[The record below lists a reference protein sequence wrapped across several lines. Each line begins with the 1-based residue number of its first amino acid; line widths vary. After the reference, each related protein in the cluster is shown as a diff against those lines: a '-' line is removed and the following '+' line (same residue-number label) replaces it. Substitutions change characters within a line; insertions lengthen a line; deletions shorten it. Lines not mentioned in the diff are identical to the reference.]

1 MRRLSLLAAFFL
13 LSSPACCR
21 FQDQPARR
29 TVRDGLRRDVSLPP
43 VPRRIVSLAPSVTES
58 VLALGFG
65 DRLVG
70 VSDFCRP
77 PVNGGPVAR
86 VGGLLNPDLETIR
99 SLHPDLLVG
108 TTSGND
114 PDLAGQAGA
123 LGIPLYIL
131 DAPDIDGVLAGLEGL
146 ADALGDRPRGRQVAE
161 GLRGRL
167 EAVTR
172 RVQGRARPR
181 VLFVIWGD
189 PLVVP
194 GAPAFLTD
202 AISRAGGSSVTADAP
217 AAHPAFSLES
227 AIARAPEIIV
237 MTRDNMALAERL
249 RADPAWAGVPAVR
262 SGRVETIEERAVQP
276 GPGVVAGIE
285 EMARLFHPEAFEG
298 KEVPRNK

>member
-1 MRRLSLLAAFFL
+1 MRRLSLIAALLL
-13 LSSPACCR
+13 LSPASCR
-21 FQDQPARR
+21 IQDQPARR
-29 TVRDGLRRDVSLPP
+29 TVRDGLQRDVSLPP
-43 VPRRIVSLAPSVTES
+43 APRRIVALAPSVTES

-70 VSDFCRP
+70 VSDFCRLP
-77 PVNGGPVAR
+77 EGSGPVPR

-114 PDLAGQAGA
+114 PTLAGQAGA

-131 DAPDIDGVLAGLEGL
+131 DAPDIEGVLVGLEDL
-146 ADALGDRPRGRQVAE
+146 ADALGDRPHGRQVAE

-167 EAVTR
+167 NAVTR
-172 RVQGRARPR
+172 RVQGRPRPR

-194 GAPAFLTD
+194 GARAFLTD
-202 AISRAGGSSVTADAP
+202 AIALAGGSSVTADAP
-217 AAHPAFSLES
+217 AAHPTFSLES
-227 AIARAPEIIV
+227 AIARAPEVIV
-237 MTRDNMALAERL
+237 MTRDNAALAERL

-262 SGRVETIEERAVQP
+262 DGRVETIEERAVQP

-285 EMARLFHPEAFEG
+285 EMARLFHPEAFG
-298 KEVPRNK
+298 AQDGSRNN